1 MGTTGRSHY
10 TFINV
15 YSTEEQQIQQGNSV
29 TFDTHS
35 AIIGDCAHSPNT
47 DEIMIWRT
55 GYYNVHIS
63 IYTLE
68 ACQFS
73 MFKNSTNLIVNSTI
87 GSIIGSSQI
96 TTSFIMHITDSDIIT
111 KTTNSPFGVACKLQL
126 INNIGFTPYITL
138 IGSGSS
144 GNSIPQIT
152 ATMTIMFIK

>member
-1 MGTTGRSHY
+1 MENTVEYIPSIDLSCNVYMFNGIAGPIGPIGPMGPPGPTGDMCPPGPTGPIGPPGPMGPTGRSHY

-55 GYYNVHIS
+55 GYYNVYIS

-73 MFKNSTNLIVNSTI
+73 MFKNSTNLIVI
-87 GSIIGSSQI
+87 
-96 TTSFIMHITDSDIIT
+96 
-111 KTTNSPFGVACKLQL
+111 VQL
-126 INNIGFTPYITL
+126 VL
-138 IGSGSS
+138 L
-144 GNSIPQIT
+144 
-152 ATMTIMFIK
+152 